1 MVMPEDASL
10 KNLAPPQ
17 PTTRLGI
24 AAKNGDTEM
33 VNTEIRISV
42 VNEDNEAEK
51 YTNSPIIWAADGG
64 HTECVRAILEAG
76 RNVNRQGYL
85 GATAASRAARK
96 GHAALLDL
104 LLSNG
109 ADPEIPNVKL
119 QFPLHFAAFNG
130 HEDCVQ
136 VLLRHKA
143 SPWVLDRKGRTPAQD
158 TANEN
163 IIHILYSSA
172 GM

>member
-76 RNVNRQGYL
+76 RNVNKQGYL

-109 ADPEIPNVKL
+109 ADPEIPNLKL
-119 QFPLHFAAFNG
+119 NFLYILLPSMGTKTAYKSFFDTKQAHGARSQRPHACPG
-130 HEDCVQ
+130 HC
-136 VLLRHKA
+136 
-143 SPWVLDRKGRTPAQD
+143 
-158 TANEN
+158 
-163 IIHILYSSA
+163 
-172 GM
+172 